1 MTIPAEAREG
11 TGGSAARAP
20 ESLSLFQMV
29 DYLESGTPF
38 QIVDHPESG
47 TPLVDADFFF
57 FPARGVLGRNCRTP
71 SVGSN

>member
-38 QIVDHPESG
+38 QIVDHPGSG

-57 FPARGVLGRNCRTP
+57 FFRPGAFWAGT
-71 SVGSN
+71 VGPPR